1 MLKKSLLAASIL
13 ASIST
18 QSHATLELCIGPA
31 GCTIQGPDIENV
43 LMPDEGTTGFT
54 ITGHTNQ
61 TNTLIDFTSTEE
73 MITTG
78 GGQAALEAVDG
89 ELGDVMIDGND
100 PTIGFSHFVF
110 NVHATE
116 TGTINISA
124 VDNFGALFDFGP
136 TAASENGQNF
146 FTIGSLDDQYIKS
159 VSISGIGIT
168 AIDELQQVRVDPA
181 TLPCPDCEP
190 NPNVVVPAPGAALL
204 FGTGLIGLAG
214 VARRRQGAAV

>member
-1 MLKKSLLAASIL
+1 MLRKTLLATAL
-13 ASIST
+13 AAVAA
-18 QSHATLELCIGPA
+18 QSHATLTLCIGPA
-31 GCTIQGPDIENV
+31 GCTIQGDGIENV
-43 LMPDEGTTGFT
+43 LFPDTGTTGFT
-54 ITGHTNQ
+54 ITGTTNQ
-61 TNTLIDFTSTEE
+61 TNTLVDFTSTEE

-89 ELGDVMIDGND
+89 ELGDVTVDGND
-100 PTIGFSHFVF
+100 PTIGFTHFVF

-124 VDNFGALFDFGP
+124 LDNFGTLFDFGP
-136 TAASENGQNF
+136 TAASDNGQNF

-190 NPNVVVPAPGAALL
+190 TPNVVVPVPAAAWL
-204 FGTGLIGLAG
+204 FSSGLIGLGA
-214 VARRRQGAAV
+214 VARRRSQHGK